1 MRLAAIDIGS
11 NAARL
16 LISEVVLNRSG
27 KPDFNK
33 LNLVRVPLRLGFD
46 VFEKKEISVA
56 KQEMIL
62 QTIKA
67 YRCLL
72 DVYGVE
78 HVKACATSAMRDAV
92 NAEAVIEKIK
102 KETGIEIRI
111 ISGDEEASVIYE
123 NHVAENLDKDHSY
136 LYVDVG
142 GGSTELTLF
151 SQNILVFKHS
161 FDIGTIRL
169 LKNQVEEKHWDEMKN
184 YIRDNLKAYREVVA
198 IGTGGNINK
207 VFSLSKKKDGK
218 PLSLELLK
226 DYYKEFSNYSLYDRM
241 RTYNLRED
249 RADVIMPALQIYI
262 NVMRWSGIEEIFVPK
277 IGLADGLLH
286 TLYDEITAKDSLARQ

>member
-102 KETGIEIRI
+102 KETGIGIRI